1 MRDGKNIERRDF
13 RLSLD
18 RHPIATFVTKN
29 TAVARTKV
37 VITENVINPTLVW
50 KIMVLRCFQMNLK
63 ILLAGFCDSSLLK
76 QFDDRQASVIN
87 VSKFWEK

>member
-18 RHPIATFVTKN
+18 RHPIAIFVIKN

-37 VITENVINPTLVW
+37 VITENAIIPTLV
-50 KIMVLRCFQMNLK
+50 
-63 ILLAGFCDSSLLK
+63 
-76 QFDDRQASVIN
+76 
-87 VSKFWEK
+87 